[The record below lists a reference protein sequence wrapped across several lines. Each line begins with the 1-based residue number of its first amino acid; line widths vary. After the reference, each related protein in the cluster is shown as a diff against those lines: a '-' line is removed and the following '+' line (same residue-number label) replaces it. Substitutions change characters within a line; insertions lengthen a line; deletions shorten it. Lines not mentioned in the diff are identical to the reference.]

1 VTVQPRPAA
10 RQRWLIPVIVVV
22 ISLTVGVGLLARE
35 LYRRPEAVLAEPVV
49 GVPTSSVPPGAQPGS
64 PIVEVTADVA
74 SHPQFRNVKQVL
86 QGYFDSINNRDYP
99 KWTSVVSRERQKT
112 KTATEW
118 KRDYQS
124 TRDGSILVYRIEP
137 GAPGTLRVLVA
148 FTSVQDVDDAPV
160 YLPESCIR
168 WRLVL
173 PLRFESG
180 AYRVDTTDGGTN
192 PEHEKC

>member
-1 VTVQPRPAA
+1 MTAQPRSTA

-35 LYRRPEAVLAEPVV
+35 LYRRPEAVLTEPVV
-49 GVPTSSVPPGAQPGS
+49 GESTSSLPPDAQPGS
-64 PIVEVTADVA
+64 PVVEVTADVA
-74 SHPQFRNVKQVL
+74 AHPQFRNVKQVL
-86 QGYFDSINNRDYP
+86 QDYFDSINNRDYP
-99 KWTSVVSRERQKT
+99 KWTSVVSKERQKT
-112 KTATEW
+112 KTAVEW
-118 KRDYQS
+118 KRDYRS

-137 GAPGTLRVLVA
+137 GALGSLRVLVA
-148 FTSVQDVDDAPV
+148 FTSTQDVEDAPV

-173 PLRFESG
+173 PLRLENGS
-180 AYRVDTTDGGTN
+180 YRVDTTDGGTT